1 MKKTKKVSQHMKAL
15 QAKSNQN
22 RIESVANT
30 VTPTEPAIAQEHKPL
45 EIPEEVVKRFC
56 SLEQAEAF
64 RQATKLTVNTESP
77 YAPSENCES
86 VLNSYG
92 FTSVKN
98 KYNMSFLTKEQIQ
111 ALKYK
116 LLEEYQAS
124 DPSFCSVAE
133 ERQKYPEEISA
144 LADKCGRDIQ
154 LLFTAVRS
162 SIKIASSET
171 ASLLL
176 SGNNEKISHCFL
188 KVKASDETKK
198 NLMPLA
204 KEMGM
209 LIKAQLTTTSIT
221 IPDFPVSVSETVT
234 ATNRIPVEEEPIIV
248 PDTTADRVQTLR
260 KILAFAK
267 DPRVIE
273 YTNWRTI
280 IHTYTDDEIQ
290 FCFQH
295 LEELRNLDTVMTA
308 LNLDTEW
315 VSKNSSKLEDMLATL
330 IA

>member
-1 MKKTKKVSQHMKAL
+1 MKEL
-15 QAKSNQN
+15 QAKSNKN
-22 RIESVANT
+22 RIENIATT
-30 VTPTEPAIAQEHKPL
+30 VTPTETAIAQERKPL
-45 EIPEEVVKRFC
+45 EIPEEVIKRFC

-86 VLNSYG
+86 ILNSYG
-92 FTSVKN
+92 FTSIKN
-98 KYNMSFLTKEQIQ
+98 KYDMSFLTKEQIQ

-133 ERQKYPEEISA
+133 ERQKYPKEISA

-234 ATNRIPVEEEPIIV
+234 ATNRIPVEEEPI
-248 PDTTADRVQTLR
+248 ADRVRTLR

-330 IA
+330 IS